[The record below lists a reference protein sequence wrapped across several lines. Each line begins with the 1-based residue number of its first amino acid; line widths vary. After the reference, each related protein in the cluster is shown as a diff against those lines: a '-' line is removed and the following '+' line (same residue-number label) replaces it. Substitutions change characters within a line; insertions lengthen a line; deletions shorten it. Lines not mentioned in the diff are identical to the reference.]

1 MYVIEG
7 FPTRFPIAPSLPY
20 RFAFQ
25 RLIEGLLLPS
35 LGRCRLFLTLF
46 FPQPPLTL
54 SASDE
59 LFLARPWMSCLCHDR
74 NRMVHATAPLQGRR
88 EGTFKSVA
96 EVFSP
101 TSAIVEISWT
111 EAGLP
116 PIWLVISFILSSYPP
131 FPPLLFF
138 IFSKATPSLLFL
150 AAIFHLVRSICVDT
164 TSEDESYCR
173 RWVRNANNPTPN
185 YGLPNAQLRA
195 WGWIGRRT

>member
-1 MYVIEG
+1 
-7 FPTRFPIAPSLPY
+7 
-20 RFAFQ
+20 
-25 RLIEGLLLPS
+25 
-35 LGRCRLFLTLF
+35 
-46 FPQPPLTL
+46 
-54 SASDE
+54 
-59 LFLARPWMSCLCHDR
+59 
-74 NRMVHATAPLQGRR
+74 MVHATAPLQGRR

-164 TSEDESYCR
+164 TS
-173 RWVRNANNPTPN
+173 
-185 YGLPNAQLRA
+185 
-195 WGWIGRRT
+195 